1 MTGRVFQTA
10 HKKVQSKPATSS
22 RGCNPPKQRST
33 DVGVS
38 CSLLVPPETRPMVS
52 VAVQWEAQE
61 SNDQAASETEE
72 VDDFREDDDDSD
84 DDPWYDPE
92 EEHVHSEDDEVLDA
106 Q

>member
-1 MTGRVFQTA
+1 M
-10 HKKVQSKPATSS
+10 
-22 RGCNPPKQRST
+22 
-33 DVGVS
+33 GVS

-72 VDDFREDDDDSD
+72 VDDFREEDDDSV